1 MNTIDDH
8 RSQPMTVG
16 DWFVTILILAL
27 PLVNIIMYFY
37 WALSSTGNINR
48 KNFCIASLLWV
59 AIGFG
64 LFLVFLMFGGLIAA
78 LSGS

>member
-1 MNTIDDH
+1 MNAVDDH
-8 RSQPMTVG
+8 RSRPMTVG

-48 KNFCIASLLWV
+48 KNFCIASLIWA

-64 LFLVFLMFGGLIAA
+64 IVFVFLLFGGLIAA
-78 LSGS
+78 ISGS